1 MAILLKSIETKLYEV
16 ADKVYYGSADPEDNI
31 ALWNYIVFLRDAIR
45 RNTNSTNFS
54 DYYTVA
60 IVHENWVPQEMI
72 DAVIEKVETIPGV
85 RLAQSD
91 IDFNYTRKPGTNAVI
106 EVASIPFV
114 HARKKV

>member
-1 MAILLKSIETKLYEV
+1 MLKPIESKLYEV
-16 ADKVYYGSADPEDNI
+16 ADKVYYGAADEADNI
-31 ALWNYIVFLRDAIR
+31 ALWNYIVFLRNTIR
-45 RNTNSTNFS
+45 RGPNNTSYSN
-54 DYYTVA
+54 YYTVA

-72 DAVIEKVETIPGV
+72 DAVIEKVESLPGM

-91 IDFNYTRKPGTNAVI
+91 IEFDYTRKPGTNAVI